1 MKAKPFIKWV
11 GGKRQLMDEIKANL
25 PKKFGRYFEPFIGG
39 GAVLFELGL
48 ENAVINDYNAEL
60 VNVYKT
66 IKSNP
71 MDLIDDLKKHENTE
85 DYYYAI
91 RGLDRDAQAFA
102 SLTNAQRASRFIY
115 LNKTGYNGL
124 YRVNSKNQNNVPY
137 GRYKTPNILDESN
150 IMACNKALQSTTI
163 LQGDFENIKPLI
175 QKGDFVYL
183 DPPYAPLTKT
193 ASFVSY
199 TDQGFDDAMQIK
211 VKNLCD
217 YIDSIGAYFMLSN
230 SSATMILDLY
240 KDYNVKL
247 VDANRALNCVGDKR
261 GVVKEVLVTNYK
273 SKTNKATKESK

>member
-71 MDLIDDLKKHENTE
+71 LDLIDDLKKHENTE

-91 RGLDRDAQAFA
+91 RGLDRDDQAFA
-102 SLTNAQRASRFIY
+102 KLTNAQRASRFIY

-124 YRVNSKNQNNVPY
+124 YRVNSKNQNNVPF
-137 GRYKTPNILDESN
+137 GRYKTPNILDEAN
-150 IMACNKALQSTTI
+150 IMACSQALQSTTI
-163 LQGDFENIKPLI
+163 LQGDFENIKSLI

-193 ASFVSY
+193 SSFVSY

-261 GVVKEVLVTNYK
+261 GSVKEVLVTNYK
-273 SKTNKATKESK
+273 PKASKTTKETK